1 MKKGI
6 DISYFQG
13 NIDFKK
19 VKADG
24 IEFIIPRC
32 GYGKSNKD
40 SKFSE
45 YVAGAFAA
53 GIEVPGIY
61 HFSYALNEENAREE
75 ARQAVKFA
83 QEAGLPKETIIFFDL
98 EYDSVDYAKKY
109 AVNIDKARCIA
120 HTNAFCQE
128 VQKHGYRTGIYANQD
143 YLNRMY
149 DEATIKKYIFWYAN
163 WNGGK
168 TPSVKCAFHQWS
180 EKGKVNGIKGNVD
193 MDYYYGGADAP
204 AKEPMTPEEIEK
216 VAKEVLDGKY
226 GNGNDRVKALTE
238 AGYDYK
244 AVQKRVNEIL
254 AEQSEANRVNEL
266 VKEIKPVEPTP
277 ATPPETPKPTPKFTT
292 EEMVQKVINGEYG
305 NGDERKQKLE
315 AEGYDYRKIQNAVNK
330 TIATP
335 KQVSPAKS
343 FDKNIAGTYEVTAT
357 ALNCR
362 YIPAVY
368 QSENVVKI
376 FKKGEK
382 VQCYGYFTNAN
393 GPWYLVKQDNDVG
406 YVASNY
412 LKKIK

>member
-24 IEFIIPRC
+24 IDFIIPRC

-45 YVAGAFAA
+45 YVAGALAA
-53 GIEVPGIY
+53 GIEVPAIY

-149 DEATIKKYIFWYAN
+149 DDATIKKYIFWYAN

-180 EKGKVNGIKGNVD
+180 EKGRVNGIKGNVD

-204 AKEPMTPEEIEK
+204 AKEPMTPEEINK

-244 AVQKRVNEIL
+244 TVQD
-254 AEQSEANRVNEL
+254 RVNEL
-266 VKEIKPVEPTP
+266 IKEIKPAEPTP
-277 ATPPETPKPTPKFTT
+277 EPEPMPVTTPKFTT

-330 TIATP
+330 AIATP

-368 QSENVVKI
+368 QPENVVKI

-393 GPWYLVKQDNDVG
+393 GPWYLVKQGNNVG

-412 LKKIK
+412 LKKVK

>member
-45 YVAGAFAA
+45 YVAGALAA
-53 GIEVPGIY
+53 GIEIPAIY

-109 AVNIDKARCIA
+109 AVNLDKARCIA

-128 VQKHGYRTGIYANQD
+128 VQNHGYRTGIYANHD

-149 DEATIKKYIFWYAN
+149 DDVTIKKYIFWYAN

-180 EKGKVNGIKGNVD
+180 EKGRVNGINGNVD

-204 AKEPMTPEEIEK
+204 AKEPMTAEEIDK

-226 GNGNDRVKALTE
+226 GNGGTRKSKITA
-238 AGYDYK
+238 AGYDYN

-254 AEQSEANRVNEL
+254 AEQSEANGVDEFVAERE
-266 VKEIKPVEPTP
+266 KATPEAEPTSV
-277 ATPPETPKPTPKFTT
+277 TPKPTPKFTI

-330 TIATP
+330 AIATP
-335 KQVSPAKS
+335 KQVSSAKS

-362 YIPAVY
+362 YIPALY

-382 VQCYGYFTNAN
+382 VQCYGYYTNAN
-393 GPWYLVKQDNDVG
+393 GPWYLVKQGNDVG

-412 LKKIK
+412 IKKV

>member
-45 YVAGAFAA
+45 YVAGALAA

-98 EYDSVDYAKKY
+98 EYDSVDYAKRY
-109 AVNIDKARCIA
+109 AVNLDKARCIA

-128 VQKHGYRTGIYANQD
+128 VQNHGYRTGIYANQD

-149 DEATIKKYIFWYAN
+149 DDATIKKYIFWYAN

-180 EKGKVNGIKGNVD
+180 EKGRVNGINGNVD

-204 AKEPMTPEEIEK
+204 AKKPMTPEEIEK

-226 GNGNDRVKALTE
+226 GNGNERRSKLSL
-238 AGYDYK
+238 AGYDYS
-244 AVQKRVNEIL
+244 AVQ
-254 AEQSEANRVNEL
+254 NRVNEL
-266 VKEIKPVEPTP
+266 VAEREKAKSEETTPEPKTE
-277 ATPPETPKPTPKFTT
+277 APKFTT

-305 NGDERKQKLE
+305 NGDERKKKLE

-330 TIATP
+330 AIATP

-362 YIPAVY
+362 YIPALY
-368 QSENVVKI
+368 QPENVVKI

-393 GPWYLVKQDNDVG
+393 GPWYLVKQGNDVG

-412 LKKIK
+412 LKKA

>member
-13 NIDFKK
+13 NIDFKR

-24 IEFIIPRC
+24 IDFIIPRC

-45 YVAGAFAA
+45 YVAGALAA

-83 QEAGLPKETIIFFDL
+83 QEVGLPKETIIFFDL
-98 EYDSVDYAKKY
+98 EYDSVDYAKRY
-109 AVNIDKARCIA
+109 AVNLDKARCIS

-128 VQKHGYRTGIYANQD
+128 VQNHGYRTGIYANQD

-149 DEATIKKYIFWYAN
+149 DDATIKKYIFWYAN

-180 EKGKVNGIKGNVD
+180 EKGRVNGINGNVD
-193 MDYYYGGADAP
+193 MDYYYGGAEAP
-204 AKEPMTPEEIEK
+204 AKKPMTPEEIEK
-216 VAKEVLDGKY
+216 VAHEVLDGKY
-226 GNGNDRVKALTE
+226 GNGNERRSKLSL
-238 AGYDYK
+238 AGYDYS
-244 AVQKRVNEIL
+244 AVQ
-254 AEQSEANRVNEL
+254 NRVNEL
-266 VKEIKPVEPTP
+266 VAELEKVKAEASELVNE
-277 ATPPETPKPTPKFTT
+277 EPKPTPKFTT

-330 TIATP
+330 AIATP

-368 QSENVVKI
+368 QHENVVKI

-393 GPWYLVKQDNDVG
+393 GPWYLVKQGNDVG

-412 LKKIK
+412 LRKV

>member
-24 IEFIIPRC
+24 VDFIIPRC

-45 YVAGAFAA
+45 YVAGALAA
-53 GIEVPGIY
+53 GIEIPGIY

-98 EYDSVDYAKKY
+98 EYDSVDYAKRY
-109 AVNIDKARCIA
+109 AVNLDKVRCIA

-128 VQKHGYRTGIYANQD
+128 VQNHGYRTGIYANQD

-149 DEATIKKYIFWYAN
+149 DDATIKKYIFWYAN

-180 EKGKVNGIKGNVD
+180 EKGRVNGINGNVD

-204 AKEPMTPEEIEK
+204 AKKPMTPEEIEK

-226 GNGNDRVKALTE
+226 GNGNERRSKLSL
-238 AGYDYK
+238 AGYDYNT
-244 AVQKRVNEIL
+244 VQ
-254 AEQSEANRVNEL
+254 SRVNEL
-266 VKEIKPVEPTP
+266 VAELEKAKKAKAETSEPVDE
-277 ATPPETPKPTPKFTT
+277 EPKPTPKFTT

-305 NGDERKQKLE
+305 NGDERKQRLE
-315 AEGYDYRKIQNAVNK
+315 AEGYDYRKIQNAVNQALYK
-330 TIATP
+330 P

-343 FDKNIAGTYEVTAT
+343 FDRKIAGTYEVTAT

-368 QSENVVKI
+368 QPENVVKI

-393 GPWYLVKQDNDVG
+393 GPWYLVKQGNDVG

-412 LKKIK
+412 LKKV

>member
-13 NIDFKK
+13 NIDFNK

-24 IEFIIPRC
+24 IEFIMPRC

-45 YVAGAFAA
+45 YVAGALAA

-109 AVNIDKARCIA
+109 AVNLNKARCIA

-128 VQKHGYRTGIYANQD
+128 VQNHGYRTGIYANHD

-149 DEATIKKYIFWYAN
+149 DDATIKKYIFWYAN

-180 EKGKVNGIKGNVD
+180 EKGRVNGINGNVD

-226 GNGNDRVKALTE
+226 GNGKTRKSKITA
-238 AGYDYK
+238 AGYDYDT
-244 AVQKRVNEIL
+244 VQKRVDEL
-254 AEQSEANRVNEL
+254 VAEREEANKVNDPTPE
-266 VKEIKPVEPTP
+266 PEPTP
-277 ATPPETPKPTPKFTT
+277 VTSPETPKATPKFTT

-305 NGDERKQKLE
+305 NGDERRQKLE

-330 TIATP
+330 AITTP

-368 QSENVVKI
+368 QPENVVKI

-382 VQCYGYFTNAN
+382 VHCYGYYTNAN
-393 GPWYLVKQDNDVG
+393 GPWYLVKQGNDVG

-412 LKKIK
+412 IKKV

>member
-24 IEFIIPRC
+24 IDFIIPRC

-45 YVAGAFAA
+45 YVAGAIAA

-98 EYDSVDYAKKY
+98 EYDSVDYAKRY
-109 AVNIDKARCIA
+109 AVNLDKARCIA

-128 VQKHGYRTGIYANQD
+128 VQNHGYRTGIYANQD

-149 DEATIKKYIFWYAN
+149 DDATIKKYIFWYAN

-180 EKGKVNGIKGNVD
+180 EKGRVNGINGNVD

-204 AKEPMTPEEIEK
+204 AKKPMTPEEIEK

-226 GNGNDRVKALTE
+226 GNGNERRSKLSL
-238 AGYDYK
+238 AGYDYNT
-244 AVQKRVNEIL
+244 VQ
-254 AEQSEANRVNEL
+254 SRVNEL
-266 VKEIKPVEPTP
+266 VAELEKAKKAKAETSEPVDEEPKT
-277 ATPPETPKPTPKFTT
+277 APKFTT

-315 AEGYDYRKIQNAVNK
+315 AEGYDYRKIQNAVNQALYK
-330 TIATP
+330 P

-343 FDKNIAGTYEVTAT
+343 FDKKIAGTYEVTAT

-368 QSENVVKI
+368 QPENVVKI

-393 GPWYLVKQDNDVG
+393 GPWYLVKQGNDVG

-412 LKKIK
+412 LKKV

>member
-13 NIDFKK
+13 NIDFNK

-32 GYGKSNKD
+32 GYGISNKD

-45 YVAGAFAA
+45 YVKGALAA

-61 HFSYALNEENAREE
+61 HFSYALNEKNARTE
-75 ARQAVKFA
+75 AQKAVEYAKS
-83 QEAGLPKETIIFFDL
+83 AGLPKETIIFFDL
-98 EYDSVDYAKKY
+98 EYDSVDYAKKNG
-109 AVNIDKARCIA
+109 VNLDKNRCIA
-120 HTNAFCQE
+120 HTKAFCEE
-128 VQKHGYRTGIYANQD
+128 VQNHGYRTGIYANQD

-149 DEATIKKYIFWYAN
+149 DDATIKKYVFWYAN

-168 TPSVKCAFHQWS
+168 TPSVKCAYHQWS
-180 EKGKVNGIKGNVD
+180 EKGRVNGISGNVD

-204 AKEPMTPEEIEK
+204 VKEPMTPEEIEK
-216 VAKEVLDGKY
+216 VAHEVLDGKY

-244 AVQKRVNEIL
+244 AVQ
-254 AEQSEANRVNEL
+254 NRVNEL

-277 ATPPETPKPTPKFTT
+277 EPDPTPAEPVKPTPKFTT

-305 NGDERKQKLE
+305 NGDERKKKLE
-315 AEGYDYRKIQNAVNK
+315 AEGYNYKEIQNAVNK
-330 TIATP
+330 ALSTP
-335 KQVSPAKS
+335 KKVSPAKS
-343 FDKNIAGTYEVTAT
+343 FDKTIAGTYEVTAA

-362 YIPAVY
+362 YIPGLY
-368 QSENVVKI
+368 QPENIVKI
-376 FKKGEK
+376 LKKGER
-382 VQCYGYFTNAN
+382 VQCYGYYTNVN
-393 GPWYLVKQDNDVG
+393 GRWYLVKQNNDVG

-412 LKKIK
+412 VKKVK

>member
-19 VKADG
+19 VKTDG
-24 IEFIIPRC
+24 IDFIIPRC

-45 YVAGAFAA
+45 YVAGALAA

-98 EYDSVDYAKKY
+98 EYDSVDYAKRY
-109 AVNIDKARCIA
+109 AVNLDKARCIA

-128 VQKHGYRTGIYANQD
+128 VQNHGYRTGIYANQD

-149 DEATIKKYIFWYAN
+149 DDATIKKYIFWYAN

-168 TPSVKCAFHQWS
+168 TPSVKCAFHQWT
-180 EKGKVNGIKGNVD
+180 EKGRVNGINGNVD
-193 MDYYYGGADAP
+193 MDYYYGGAEAP
-204 AKEPMTPEEIEK
+204 AKKPMTPEEIEK

-226 GNGNDRVKALTE
+226 GNGNERRSKLSL
-238 AGYDYK
+238 AGYDYS
-244 AVQKRVNEIL
+244 AVQ
-254 AEQSEANRVNEL
+254 NRVNEL
-266 VKEIKPVEPTP
+266 VAELEKAKAETSEPVNE
-277 ATPPETPKPTPKFTT
+277 EPKPTPKFTT

-315 AEGYDYRKIQNAVNK
+315 AEGYDYRKIQNAVNQALYK
-330 TIATP
+330 P

-343 FDKNIAGTYEVTAT
+343 FDRKIAGTYEVTAT

-368 QSENVVKI
+368 QPENVVKI

-393 GPWYLVKQDNDVG
+393 GPWYLVKQGNDVG

-412 LKKIK
+412 LKKV